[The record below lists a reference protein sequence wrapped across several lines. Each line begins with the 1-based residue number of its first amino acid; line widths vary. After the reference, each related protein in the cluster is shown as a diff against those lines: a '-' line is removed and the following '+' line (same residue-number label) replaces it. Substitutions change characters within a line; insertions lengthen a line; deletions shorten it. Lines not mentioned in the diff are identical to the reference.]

1 MKTLFLAPN
10 RASEPHNLPV
20 DFLRLLAYLD
30 FTFTPW
36 QREQAHR
43 RQKVLLEAHQDRLP
57 QHGRPPSAEWQITL
71 PDWCQDQ
78 RNQMTG
84 PADDPKY
91 VVGMLNSGAPGVMLD
106 VEDSVRN
113 DWDHVL
119 SGHFNA
125 VEALRG
131 HLTFQHETKGTVAIK
146 PSKTVVWFRVR
157 GLHLQQEGV
166 LDHPV
171 SASLF
176 DTLLHCYLL
185 AQEDMGSLKHPVCFY
200 LPKSESAE
208 EANWWASLFKQ
219 VARLLRWRSDY
230 IKCMALVEAHP
241 MPYQMEEFAFNL
253 QDHLLGFNLGRWDY
267 MASLIHFTLMDPDW
281 VLPDRDTIP
290 HDIPFFQ
297 EVRRL
302 LVDICHRHGL
312 LAIGGM
318 TALFPSADPELNAR
332 AMDVLGRD
340 KTNEA
345 EMGMDGA
352 WTGHPGQNA
361 VAVSRFPSPN
371 QLAFRW
377 NLEGKAR
384 TPDLRPL
391 PRGVG
396 RRTVQG
402 TRQAIRVC
410 IQYAEGLLRGK
421 GAVLIDGRMEDQA
434 TYRIYM
440 LMIAQRERHWRQ
452 VQILD
457 ADLKPVSHEWRFLHL
472 LFGEELERLTSGL
485 PPGQTEQVARL
496 RLAADLA
503 VGMILNGEFSP
514 V

>member
-1 MKTLFLAPN
+1 METLFLTPN
-10 RASEPHNLPV
+10 RAHVPHDLP
-20 DFLRLLAYLD
+20 DGFIRLLASLNLTY
-30 FTFTPW
+30 TPW
-36 QREQAHR
+36 QRKLARQR
-43 RQKVLLEAHQDRLP
+43 REVLLEAHQGWLLQHHPLP
-57 QHGRPPSAEWQITL
+57 SSDWKITL

-113 DWDHVL
+113 DWGHVL

-131 HLTFQHETKGTVAIK
+131 RLTFQHETKGVVAIK

-208 EANWWASLFKQ
+208 EATWWASLFQ
-219 VARLLRWRSDY
+219 EVARLLGWRSDY

-253 QDHLLGFNLGRWDY
+253 RDHLLGFNLGRWDY

-290 HDIPFFQ
+290 HDVPFFQ

-318 TALFPSADPELNAR
+318 TALFPSTDPELNAQ

-340 KTNEA
+340 KANEA

-361 VAVSRFPSPN
+361 VAVSRFPNPN
-371 QLAFRW
+371 QMDFRW
-377 NLEGKAR
+377 NLEGEAR

-391 PRGVG
+391 PHGVG
-396 RRTVQG
+396 RRTLHG

-452 VQILD
+452 VQFLD
-457 ADLKPVSHEWRFLHL
+457 ANLQSDSHEWSVLHR
-472 LFGEELERLTSGL
+472 LFREELERLSSDL
-485 PPGQTEQVARL
+485 PPGQSEQVGRL
-496 RLAADLA
+496 RSAADLA
-503 VGMILNGEFSP
+503 EGMIMHGEFSP